1 MSTSNEES
9 TPAPTPTH
17 PVSKHLRFWQG
28 EKNPHPDVHGL
39 YKKRLDWRALNS
51 MRKEDR
57 EKLVI
62 QRANFFYHCFPL
74 THSVPGAVWFQIFE
88 TRIKAAE
95 AGDLGKEG
103 SDRPERMPLDIL
115 NAKYERSNDDR
126 SYFNYQH
133 VEGPKL
139 KPEQVEK
146 GFRETIAKFEET
158 ELCRRFESFFE
169 ELCKDVKFDK
179 IVAFGTGPIAAID
192 AGSSSFRVRNQ
203 VQHASMLT
211 IRRVW
216 ERYHPGKRLSIYL
229 QDPAYNERCVEVAD
243 KYNMQIVDGDFGH
256 QMGWLKIDKSTLV
269 MALNCTF
276 PVARL
281 VSEIVRPAALY
292 FGKAEVKEFTEFK
305 KDDGNRV
312 FSSPLALPGG
322 GVVDLPGL
330 GATQPSWPSFET
342 EYSEKLLNVEGL
354 SVGEE
359 TDPIRTKPT
368 FEGYKGFSHLGANP
382 ILYIRK

>member
-17 PVSKHLRFWQG
+17 PVSKHLIFWQG

-51 MRKEDR
+51 MRKEER

-74 THSVPGAVWFQIFE
+74 PHSISRAARVQIFG
-88 TRIKAAE
+88 TRMKAAK

-103 SDRPERMPLDIL
+103 SDRPERMLFDIL
-115 NAKYERSNDDR
+115 NAKYKREKDDWDL
-126 SYFNYQH
+126 FNHQYD
-133 VEGPKL
+133 EPLKL
-139 KPEQVEK
+139 QPEQVEK
-146 GFRETIAKFEET
+146 GFQETIAKFEET

-179 IVAFGTGPIAAID
+179 IVAFGTGPIGVRH
-192 AGSSSFRVRNQ
+192 AGSSSIRVRNQ

-269 MALNCTF
+269 MGFSCAF
-276 PVARL
+276 PDAQL
-281 VSEIVRPAALY
+281 VSEIARPAALY
-292 FGKAEVKEFTEFK
+292 FTGAVVEDFTKLK
-305 KDDGNRV
+305 KSDPTRF
-312 FSSPLALPGG
+312 FSFTLGLPDG
-322 GVVDLPGL
+322 GVVDIPGL
-330 GATQPSWPSFET
+330 GATQPFWPSFET
-342 EYSEKLLNVEGL
+342 EYSEKSLNVKGL
-354 SVGEE
+354 SVGKEKDE
-359 TDPIRTKPT
+359 TLT
-368 FEGYKGFSHLGANP
+368 FEGYGGHSHLGANP
-382 ILYIRK
+382 KLYIRK